1 MNWEESSMV
10 EWKAIEELG
19 TFFGGLTGKSKK
31 DFENGNA
38 KFITY
43 MNVFSNPSLSGSVVG
58 EVKINEG
65 EKQNKIHKGD
75 ILFTG
80 SSETPQEAGMSC
92 VVTEE
97 PPEDYYMNSF
107 CFGLR
112 LYNDDCNLDY
122 FKHLLR
128 SNNVRKDIS
137 KSASGVT
144 RFNISKSRFGKISLP
159 IPSLEEQNRIVRILD
174 TFTDAIEN
182 LKQQIDQRRKQYAC
196 IIDECYGGSFKVLMQ
211 KAESGEIMVEPLSKH
226 GNFIRGKR
234 FVRTDIVDEG
244 QPCIHY
250 GDMYTYYGLCT
261 DKAKT
266 HLPAD
271 FPKKMRY
278 AEKGDVVIV
287 GAGENNEDIGVGLV
301 WQGEHPA
308 AVHDACYI
316 YKSDLN
322 PMYVSY
328 FLRSGIYH
336 LQIKSN
342 VVRGKIC
349 SISSDGIG
357 RAMIP
362 VYSKEKQQKI
372 VEMLMPFESLL
383 SNLQKQLE
391 LRQKQFEYY
400 RNELLTFE

>member
-1 MNWEESSMV
+1 MV

-31 DFENGNA
+31 DFDNGNA

-122 FKHLLR
+122 FKHLLH

-211 KAESGEIMVEPLSKH
+211 KSESGEIMVEPLSKH

-308 AVHDACYI
+308 AVHILSERGGQLRLRTSFEEGPVHVVINGEEKRVPVQNGLVVLNTAEGDEIVI
-316 YKSDLN
+316 YAGNDRPEITVHPLPGN
-322 PMYVSY
+322 ENE
-328 FLRSGIYH
+328 YH
-336 LQIKSN
+336 YYGVK
-342 VVRGKIC
+342 KIA
-349 SISSDGIG
+349 
-357 RAMIP
+357 R
-362 VYSKEKQQKI
+362 
-372 VEMLMPFESLL
+372 F
-383 SNLQKQLE
+383 
-391 LRQKQFEYY
+391 
-400 RNELLTFE
+400 

>member
-1 MNWEESSMV
+1 MSWEVSSMV
-10 EWKAIEELG
+10 EWKTIEELG
-19 TFFGGLTGKSKK
+19 SFFGGLTGKSKK
-31 DFENGNA
+31 DFEDGNA

-43 MNVFSNPSLSGSVVG
+43 MNVFSNPSLTGCEVG

-97 PPEDYYMNSF
+97 PSEDYYLNSF

-112 LYNDDCNLDY
+112 LFNSDYNLDY
-122 FKHLLR
+122 LKHLLR
-128 SNNVRKDIS
+128 SDNVRKDIS

-144 RFNISKSRFGKISLP
+144 RFNISKSRLGKILLP
-159 IPSLEEQNRIVRILD
+159 IPSLSEQNRIVGILD
-174 TFTDAIEN
+174 TFTASIEN
-182 LKQQIDQRRKQYAC
+182 IKEQIAQRRKQYAC
-196 IIDECYGGSFKVLMQ
+196 LIDECFGGNYKSMMG
-211 KAESGEIMVEPLSKH
+211 KAEAGEIIVEPLSKH
-226 GNFIRGKR
+226 GTFTRGRR
-234 FVRTDIVDEG
+234 FVRTDIVEEG

-250 GDMYTYYGLCT
+250 GDMYTYYGLCA

-266 HLPAD
+266 HLPCD

-278 AEKGDVVIV
+278 AETGDVVIV

-301 WQGEHPA
+301 WQGKEPA

-316 YKSDLN
+316 YKTDLN
-322 PMYVSY
+322 PMYISY

-357 RAMIP
+357 RALTPIYP
-362 VYSKEKQQKI
+362 IEKQQKI

-383 SNLQKQLE
+383 SNLQEQHE
-391 LRQKQFEYY
+391 LRQKQYEYY
-400 RNELLTFE
+400 RNKLLNFE